1 MKPGVT
7 LGDAH
12 ALNDLLGASWRH
24 TGQCGSSYPHASQH
38 GRKME
43 ELSAGDTLG
52 GVEALVNA
60 LADTLGEVEAL
71 TPGDTIRDAHALN
84 DLLGDTCRH
93 TWHAEALV
101 VAMADTLPEV
111 EAVTPGDTLGD
122 AYALND
128 LLGDRLRHT
137 GQCGGSVEH
146 AGL

>member
-1 MKPGVT
+1 
-7 LGDAH
+7 
-12 ALNDLLGASWRH
+12 
-24 TGQCGSSYPHASQH
+24 
-38 GRKME
+38 ME

-60 LADTLGEVEAL
+60 L
-71 TPGDTIRDAHALN
+71 
-84 DLLGDTCRH
+84 
-93 TWHAEALV
+93 
-101 VAMADTLPEV
+101 ADTLPEV